1 MYSCL
6 NRIQFTINLAFHHW
20 KREGEKMT
28 EYIHLDQFQEISNLI
43 RAKSTHKPK
52 IGMILGSGL
61 GSLADEVDNADY
73 IEYSKIPNWPAST
86 VEGHSGQ
93 LVIGELEDQAV
104 LVMRGR
110 AHYYEGYSM
119 SQIGLPV
126 RVMQL
131 LGVETLFVTNA
142 AGGVNPKFNP
152 GDLMLIN
159 DHINLVGMGGLSP
172 LRGPNIDSLGPRFPD
187 MMNAYDD
194 GLRDI
199 ALRISDD
206 DDLDLRQGVYASLAG
221 PNFETPADLRFL
233 KVIGADAVGMSTVPE
248 VIVARH
254 AGIRVLGISG
264 ISNKANL
271 DGNTPTS
278 HTEVL
283 EAGRVVVPKLVN
295 IIKGILRDDEF
306 VV

>member
-1 MYSCL
+1 
-6 NRIQFTINLAFHHW
+6 
-20 KREGEKMT
+20 
-28 EYIHLDQFQEISNLI
+28 
-43 RAKSTHKPK
+43 
-52 IGMILGSGL
+52 
-61 GSLADEVDNADY
+61 
-73 IEYSKIPNWPAST
+73 
-86 VEGHSGQ
+86 
-93 LVIGELEDQAV
+93 
-104 LVMRGR
+104 
-110 AHYYEGYSM
+110 
-119 SQIGLPV
+119 
-126 RVMQL
+126 
-131 LGVETLFVTNA
+131 
-142 AGGVNPKFNP
+142 
-152 GDLMLIN
+152 MLIN

-233 KVIGADAVGMSTVPE
+233 KLIGADAVGMSTVPE

-295 IIKGILRDDEF
+295 IIKGIIRDDEF